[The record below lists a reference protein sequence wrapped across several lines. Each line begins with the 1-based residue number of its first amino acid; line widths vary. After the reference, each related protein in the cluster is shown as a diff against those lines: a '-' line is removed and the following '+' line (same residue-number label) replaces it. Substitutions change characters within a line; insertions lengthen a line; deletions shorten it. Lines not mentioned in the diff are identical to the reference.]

1 MLFNRRDVN
10 CTAEKKTNTNVEF
23 VKVLERHDKLLM
35 SKRVRSMK
43 LKLDWALD
51 GM

>member
-1 MLFNRRDVN
+1 MLFNRRDMN
-10 CTAEKKTNTNVEF
+10 CTAEKTTYTNVEF

-35 SKRVRSMK
+35 SRRVRCMK

>member
-1 MLFNRRDVN
+1 VDCN
-10 CTAEKKTNTNVEF
+10 AEKTTNPNVKF

-35 SKRVRSMK
+35 RRRVRSMK
-43 LKLDWALD
+43 IKLDWALD

>member
-1 MLFNRRDVN
+1 VN
-10 CTAEKKTNTNVEF
+10 CTAEKTTNTNVEF
-23 VKVLERHDKLLM
+23 VKVLERQDKWLM
-35 SKRVRSMK
+35 SRRLGGLK

>member
-1 MLFNRRDVN
+1 MLFNRSVVN
-10 CTAEKKTNTNVEF
+10 CTAEETPDTNVVF

-35 SKRVRSMK
+35 SRRFGSMK